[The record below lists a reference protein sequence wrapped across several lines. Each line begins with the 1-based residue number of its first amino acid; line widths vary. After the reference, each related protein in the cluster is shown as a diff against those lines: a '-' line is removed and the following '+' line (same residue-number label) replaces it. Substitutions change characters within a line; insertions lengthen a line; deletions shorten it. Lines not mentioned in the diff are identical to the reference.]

1 MPETRAHLMLPVL
14 ADAMAAAC
22 DPVVARP
29 AVPTAASRCGLWA
42 HDAVDELST
51 PTYSRLYI
59 WGGEDADVTPE
70 RVAIQCF
77 TVGPDHA
84 SAAAQAA
91 NLHDVLLDTEGVP
104 RLHWRPEVGGVP
116 IAYELSVFELSRPRA
131 IGRDEKNRVEVSF
144 DFEIGFIAA

>member
-14 ADAMAAAC
+14 ADALAAAC
-22 DPVVARP
+22 AIPRP
-29 AVPTAASRCGLWA
+29 ASPTANARCGLWA
-42 HDAVDELST
+42 HESHDELSPAT
-51 PTYSRLYI
+51 FSRLYI

-104 RLHWRPEVGGVP
+104 RLHWRPGVGGVP